1 MKKIFGITI
10 LFVFVC
16 SVSSNA
22 QKSVKFGIGPS
33 VSLPLGGLGD
43 VTSLGLGAEFS
54 MIYPASETFE
64 VFAQTGV
71 QQFLGKTVKI
81 YGFSEKTD
89 GFTFIPFLVGG
100 RVVSGKFLG
109 GAALGYGNY
118 GSDMS
123 GFTFSPQFGIR
134 ASKMDL
140 IFNYTSTSFGG
151 GGSLSFLGI
160 KTAYRF

>member
-140 IFNYTSTSFGG
+140 IFN
-151 GGSLSFLGI
+151 
-160 KTAYRF
+160 